1 MKSVVALMMLLIGVA
16 GAHAQNGPKSY
27 TEVFYRS
34 GSLRIQAYL
43 YKPAGA
49 GPFPAV
55 VYNHGSRRLNA
66 RRSVPWIAIAC
77 VYTDAGFAVLV
88 PERRGYG
95 KSDGPAF
102 GREVGRD
109 LDLLF
114 VRRLRD
120 EADDVVAA
128 AAYLETVPFVD
139 AGRIGV
145 AGHSFGGI
153 VTVLA
158 AARSDAFKV
167 AVDLAGGSLTW
178 KSSPALRRALVEA
191 AEHTHGPM
199 LLMVSK
205 NDRTTDAI
213 TTLDQAMTAKGLPH
227 QMKIYPPYTP
237 PRRADVPDGH
247 QLFMAPGA
255 PIWGGDVTGFL
266 RRYLD

>member
-1 MKSVVALMMLLIGVA
+1 MKALAALTILLVGVA

-55 VYNHGSRRLNA
+55 IYNHGSRAENE
-66 RRSVPWIAIAC
+66 RRSVPWIRIAR
-77 VYTDAGFAVLV
+77 VYMDAGFAVLV

-95 KSDGPAF
+95 TSDGPTF
-102 GREVGRD
+102 RDEVGRD
-109 LDLLF
+109 VDLLF
-114 VRRLRD
+114 MHRLRD
-120 EADDVVAA
+120 EADDVIAA
-128 AAYLETVPFVD
+128 AAYLKTVPLVD

-158 AARSDAFKV
+158 AARSDAFKA

-178 KSSPALRRALVEA
+178 GRSPALRRALVDA
-191 AEHTHGPM
+191 VEHTHGPI
-199 LLMVSK
+199 LLMVAK

-213 TTLDQAMTAKGLPH
+213 TTLDEAMTAKGLPH
-227 QMKIYPPYTP
+227 EMKIYPPYTP
-237 PRRADVPDGH
+237 PRHGSIPDGH

-255 PIWGGDVTGFL
+255 AIWGGDVTGFL
-266 RRYLD
+266 RRYLE